1 MTAARRWVATA
12 ALLLLVAGGALAYGQ
27 TSGTF
32 AIFTAETENPNA
44 VFQGGWIPAP
54 TTSSIVIGGTGN
66 LQAVM
71 TWALGT
77 WTGTGSNPQTGDNVL
92 FADGGS
98 NTSASCPGGTYGT
111 TADTINNTTTLT
123 DSLTGTPN
131 TDWWCYQVI
140 ATSSGTWTSQPA
152 TFTAVR
158 PLVPTALTTANGG
171 TSGKMDQ
178 NDTITIQYDSNQN
191 EPVSYSGGNVF
202 VCAYAG
208 ASGSG
213 WIVIGDSS
221 VAGGSTTNSACSG
234 SGSGDTATIGKIS
247 NITVTMGGSGSS
259 RLFYGSSVTPSTST
273 IQVKLGT
280 AGGNG
285 TNAIATVTG
294 NGTFTPAG
302 SAVTATTGGWTQ
314 CTTASTCTPSQTMSF

>member
-1 MTAARRWVATA
+1 MTAARRWVAAA

-32 AIFTAETENPNA
+32 AIFSAETENPNA

-54 TTSSIVIGGTGN
+54 TTSSIAIGGTGN
-66 LQAVM
+66 LKAVM
-71 TWALGT
+71 AWALGT
-77 WTGTGSNPQTGDNVL
+77 WTGSGSNPQTGDNVL

-123 DSLTGTPN
+123 DSLTGAPV

-140 ATSSGTWTSQPA
+140 ATSSGTWTSQAA

-158 PLVPTALTTANGG
+158 PLVPTALTTANVG
-171 TSGKMDQ
+171 TSGRMDQ
-178 NDTITIQYDSNQN
+178 SDTITIKYDLNQN

-202 VCAYAG
+202 VCAYQG
-208 ASGSG
+208 GSGTG

-221 VAGGSTTNSACSG
+221 VAGGSTTNAACSG

-247 NITVTMGGSGSS
+247 GITVTLSGAGTS
-259 RLFYGSSVTPSTST
+259 RLFYGSAVNASTST
-273 IQVKLGT
+273 IAVTLGT
-280 AGGNG
+280 AGGSG
-285 TNAIATVTG
+285 TNAYATVSGT
-294 NGTFTPAG
+294 GTFIAAG

-314 CTTASTCTPSQTMSF
+314 CTTAGTCTPSQAMSF